1 MLHQAKI
8 RNTTTKKQINFGT
21 IPTLF
26 EKFMKI
32 GDAIAHSLKIIIGQ
46 SLNSHL
52 CQLRPISDIFLV
64 NGIKSQTS
72 QSFANFRKQSLLLL
86 I

>member
-8 RNTTTKKQINFGT
+8 RNTTNKQINFGT

-32 GDAIAHSLKIIIGQ
+32 GDAIA
-46 SLNSHL
+46 
-52 CQLRPISDIFLV
+52 
-64 NGIKSQTS
+64 
-72 QSFANFRKQSLLLL
+72 
-86 I
+86 